1 LPSYDAAVTGRSWYL
16 AAMRVIPLDEGY
28 RDRRRVGAF
37 WVEESDGLIW
47 FGDLVVI
54 AVIGLYILAAVFN
67 GA

>member
-1 LPSYDAAVTGRSWYL
+1 
-16 AAMRVIPLDEGY
+16 MRVIPLDEGY